1 MQVHGFS
8 TLKNPLLAFGLF
20 SGPAAWFVDL
30 NFRYFWVEAKRT
42 ELAGYAVAMVCGLV
56 GLAGAWAC
64 YAVWKRERS
73 DESPAQRDTR
83 RFIAL
88 GGAALNAFLTL
99 LIAAALIPQL
109 MLGLGD

>member
-20 SGPAAWFVDL
+20 SGPAAWFIDL
-30 NFRYFWVEAKRT
+30 NFRYFWIEAKRT
-42 ELAGYAVAMVCGLV
+42 ELAGYGVAIACALMAI
-56 GLAGAWAC
+56 AGMSAC
-64 YAVWKRERS
+64 YSVSKREIG
-73 DESPAQRDTR
+73 DESPTQRDAR
-83 RFIAL
+83 RFVAL
-88 GGAALNAFLTL
+88 SGAALNAFLTL